1 MALKELLAKQVGL
14 PNHLKQVK
22 VKDFGVEANLFELTS
37 HGKLRSALAFG
48 LKLRRE
54 GFHIFVMGDER
65 TNRMSATMSCLRE
78 LTGTAE
84 AAKDWVYLNNFKA
97 VQRPFAFALVAGLGQ
112 KLKGHM
118 AAMLPSI
125 QSSLIK
131 TLEADSAND
140 LFKKASASL
149 EDDFS
154 QQINKLS
161 EEAKKQGFAI
171 SRSPEGNFV
180 VSPLEEN
187 SQEEAGDHKKSPHP
201 TPSQMHEARA
211 ILDQMSSLA
220 QSAHMAQE
228 ALLKRLKEDRLALAK
243 QIIMPYVDDLYEK
256 FKEVVGF
263 YDWVQ
268 LLKKDLISQFETL
281 LETDD
286 DDHYVLTEGVKN
298 RYAVNVLVDHS
309 SQAHMPIVT
318 VSHASYENLFGS
330 IKYKGADGGGMETD
344 FTLIRPGALHKANGG
359 ILVIQA
365 ETLAGQPEVWT
376 FLKRAL
382 HDREIVIEEFHR
394 HNGTPMMQAPDPQP
408 IPLDVQVVLVGAP
421 WWFDDFFIVDPEFRT
436 FFKVRAEI
444 DLSMPACL
452 ENVTTFA
459 RLVSQWSLNHLNMPC
474 DVSGVSEI
482 MGHCSRWASNR
493 DRLSGRFE
501 LIGDMLREARL
512 FAQERGSK
520 EISAADIEAVFVHR
534 QQRKSAGFLQHLD
547 EMIHNRLHIDTQG
560 HVVGQVNALTVLT
573 SVESSF
579 GTASRVTAR
588 TFAAKEGVVSI
599 ERSIEMSGSIQDKGM
614 MILTGYL
621 NGTLGQH
628 FPLTFG
634 ASLTFEQLY
643 VPIDGD
649 SASLA
654 ELIVLFSSLA
664 DLPVAQHIA
673 LTGSIDQ
680 LGNVQA
686 VGGVHEKIEGFYA
699 LCKARGFT
707 GEQGILLPEA
717 NNVDLT
723 LSREVEKSI
732 EKGEFHIWTVSRV
745 EDAVPLMLGL
755 PLGLPMVKRTKTS
768 EDTVLN
774 RVHKKL
780 TGYVKLMKHD

>member
-1 MALKELLAKQVGL
+1 MALKQLSAKQVGL
-14 PNHLKQVK
+14 PNHLKQVS
-22 VKDFGVEANLFELTS
+22 VGDLGIEANLFDLSS
-37 HGKLRSALAFG
+37 HRKLRSALDFG

-65 TNRMSATMSCLRE
+65 TSRMSATMSCLRE
-78 LTGTAE
+78 LTGATE

-97 VQRPFAFALVAGLGQ
+97 VQRPFAFALEAGLGQ

-125 QSSLIK
+125 QASLIR

-140 LFKKASASL
+140 LFKKETISL

-171 SRSPEGNFV
+171 SRTSEGVFE
-180 VSPLEEN
+180 VSPLEKDPP
-187 SQEEAGDHKKSPHP
+187 EEAKDGKKSQQP
-201 TPSQMHEARA
+201 TPPQMHQARA

-220 QSAHMAQE
+220 QSAHVAEE
-228 ALLKRLKEDRLALAK
+228 ALFKRLKDDRLTLAK
-243 QIIMPYVDDLYEK
+243 QLITPYVDDLYEK
-256 FKEVVGF
+256 FKGVAGF

-268 LLKKDLISQFETL
+268 LLKKDLISQFEDL
-281 LETDD
+281 LETDE
-286 DDHYVLTEGVKN
+286 DDHYVLTEAIKT
-298 RYAVNVLVDHS
+298 RYAVNLLVDHS

-330 IKYKGADGGGMETD
+330 IKYKGIDGGGIETD

-359 ILVIQA
+359 VLVIQA

-382 HDREIVIEEFHR
+382 LDREIVIEEGHR

-408 IPLDVQVVLVGAP
+408 IPLDIQVVLVGAP
-421 WWFDDFFIVDPEFRT
+421 WWFDDFFIVDPEFRS

-444 DLSMPACL
+444 DLSMPACP

-459 RLVSQWSLNHLNMPC
+459 RLVSQWSANHLNMTC
-474 DVSGVSEI
+474 DASSISEI

-501 LIGDMLREARL
+501 LVGDMLREARI
-512 FAQERGSK
+512 FAQERGSTVLT
-520 EISAADIEAVFVHR
+520 SADIEAVFVHR
-534 QQRKSAGFLQHLD
+534 QVRKSAGFLQHLD
-547 EMIHNRLHIDTQG
+547 EMIHNRLYIETQG

-588 TFAAKEGVVSI
+588 TFAAKEGVVSV

-614 MILTGYL
+614 MILMGYL

-628 FPLTFG
+628 FPLSFG

-654 ELIVLFSSLA
+654 ELIVLLSSLA

-707 GEQGILLPEA
+707 GEQGVLLPA
-717 NNVDLT
+717 SNDGDLI

-732 EKGEFHIWTVSRV
+732 EKGEFHIWTASRV
-745 EDAVPLMLGL
+745 EDAVVLMLGL
-755 PLGLPMVKRTKTS
+755 PLGLPMTKKTKTP
-768 EDTVLN
+768 EDTVLA